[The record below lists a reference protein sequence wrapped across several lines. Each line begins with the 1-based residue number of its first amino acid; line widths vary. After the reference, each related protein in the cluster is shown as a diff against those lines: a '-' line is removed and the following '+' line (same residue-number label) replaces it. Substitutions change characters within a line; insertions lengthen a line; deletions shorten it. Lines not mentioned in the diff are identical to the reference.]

1 MKQNHHV
8 LDRFTNWKLLAA
20 AFLLAF
26 IGPAVATIPI
36 WVNDSSESYVVP
48 GNPPPTIDA
57 TAFDNENLFS
67 VTVGVYNP
75 GYYLYDTVHT
85 LYYTNNDTMIAG
97 SPSLTNGFYYYSSY
111 GSGYQF
117 DFFNSGLHQMAGTFY
132 NPGSIRCNSIQDENN
147 IYSYDG
153 YSFYELIS
161 YGKCVVSA
169 TNLINPGTIGVSAE
183 GGIYLTGQNVDLTGG
198 VLFQDAILDTYGTA
212 YTVNVNST
220 GAVGTDTN
228 GDWNPGADLL
238 ATSAYSSYVPIAP
251 YYLNLTNSTAYFDTE
266 QNGVSNVIIRA
277 VFIQNDNP
285 NAPANVYIRPT
296 SYLPD
301 DFESGAAHVEWVGAY
316 LDPASGQMITNYLY
330 LTDNY
335 AYGASTN
342 VAVVNGVPDN
352 YSLITSTTPLLYNPT
367 AAGFSAVFPYGSI
380 TNPYAYMN
388 ASIMTSSEVTNSKVN
403 PSGSITNLPGRIQ
416 IIASNDLNLAYAT
429 ISGENY
435 LSLVAPNQFDGS
447 PGASISAAYSDIN
460 LGVTNGFLTITN
472 LLLAN
477 IPVWSGSIQ
486 AWSTRWV
493 AVDPTTGITNDYR
506 VLIVD
511 SKLQPT
517 SSPWIQNLRLHGTNS
532 LVINDALNVFGT
544 VYLDAQR
551 LTLATNQIGV
561 GATSADGEFN
571 WNNPTPL
578 YANSPSG
585 TQQLPNL
592 LWLTNNGAIRL
603 NNNAVFGSTA
613 AVYGAFINTSLISDQ
628 GTVIWATN
636 FMNCG
641 TISNG
646 SGAFNLYANAATLTN
661 GLVVGSGDL
670 TITCTNLVI
679 GSNTLW
685 AGKKLT
691 LQVTNL
697 LADMG
702 MTNGNICVVGSASG
716 GGTDSGFN
724 APVKPL
730 VGDLL
735 STTVTNIAPT
745 SKTINNLWAGADYGC
760 SVLGY
765 SNNLAIGR
773 LILDAGLNAKFA
785 FSGPGTSNALYVD
798 YLELRNDAT
807 NTDANGNVAD
817 LNLGTN
823 LVIYYAQAMV
833 NGISMAGKLNHKN
846 NDHLR
851 WVPAYA
857 GYYSSTNLVYPA
869 GVTNTINAALVAS
882 KSIDS
887 DGDGIA
893 NGSDAT
899 PLFEPGQV
907 AFTLTLTNVPP
918 LSSRL
923 CWHSIPAATNSVLYT
938 TNLLSANWQV
948 LTNFVSPTNVPPVN
962 GWPLTNTVY
971 APVNPAQQKYF
982 RVRVD
987 PNTTLLYG
995 Q

>member
-1 MKQNHHV
+1 MKQNHHL

-36 WVNDSSESYVVP
+36 WVNDSSESYVIP
-48 GNPPPTIDA
+48 GTPPPTIDA

-67 VTVGVYNP
+67 VTVGVYAP
-75 GYYLYDTVHT
+75 GYDLYETVNT

-97 SPSLTNGFYYYSSY
+97 SPSLTNGYYYDYSY

-117 DFFNSGLHQMAGTFY
+117 DYYTNGFHKLAGTFY
-132 NPGSIRCNSIQDENN
+132 NPGSIRCDSIQDGNN
-147 IYSYDG
+147 IYNYGIYSY
-153 YSFYELIS
+153 YELIS
-161 YGKCVVSA
+161 IGKCDVLA

-183 GGIYLTGQNVDLTGG
+183 GQIYLTGQNVDLTGG
-198 VLFQDAILDTYGTA
+198 VLYQDGILDTYGTA
-212 YTVNVNST
+212 YTVNVNSS

-228 GDWNPGADLL
+228 AEWNPGADLL
-238 ATSAYSSYVPIAP
+238 AGSAYSSYPD
-251 YYLNLTNSTAYFDTE
+251 YLDLTNSTAYFDIQ
-266 QNGVSNVIIRA
+266 QNGASNVIYRA
-277 VFIQNDNP
+277 VFIQNDSS

-316 LDPASGQMITNYLY
+316 LDPASGEMTTNYLY

-342 VAVVNGVPDN
+342 VAVLNGVPDN
-352 YSLITSTTPLLYNPT
+352 FSLITSATPLLYNPT
-367 AAGFSAVFPYGSI
+367 AAGFDAVFPDGYI
-380 TNPYAYMN
+380 TNRYAYMN
-388 ASIMTSSEVTNSKVN
+388 AQVISSSVATNANGLN
-403 PSGSITNLPGRIQ
+403 PSGSITNLSGRIQ

-429 ISGENY
+429 ISGQNY
-435 LSLVAPNQFDGS
+435 LSLIAPNQFDGS
-447 PGASISAAYSDIN
+447 PGASISAPYSDIN
-460 LGVTNGFLTITN
+460 LGVTNGFLTISN

-477 IPVWSGSIQ
+477 IPNWSGSIQ

-493 AVDPTTGITNDYR
+493 AVDATTGITNDYR
-506 VLIVD
+506 VLIVG
-511 SKLQPT
+511 SKLQPI

-532 LVINDALNVFGT
+532 LVISDALNVFGT
-544 VYLDAQR
+544 VYMDAQR

-578 YANSPSG
+578 YANSSSG

-613 AVYGAFINTSLISDQ
+613 VVYGAFINTSLISDQ
-628 GTVIWATN
+628 GTKIWAAN
-636 FMNCG
+636 FLNSG

-646 SGAFNLYANAATLTN
+646 SGAFNLWANAATLTN
-661 GLVVGSGDL
+661 GLVVAGGDL
-670 TITCTNLVI
+670 VITCTNLVI

-685 AGKKLT
+685 AGKQLS
-691 LQVTNL
+691 LQVTNV
-697 LADMG
+697 LADLG

-730 VGDLL
+730 AGDLL
-735 STTVTNIAPT
+735 STTVTNIAPA
-745 SKTINNLWAGADYGC
+745 SKTINNLWAGGDYGY

-765 SNNLAIGR
+765 SNNLALGR
-773 LILDAGLNAKFA
+773 LILDAGLNSKFT
-785 FSGPGTSNALYVD
+785 FNGTGTSNALYVD
-798 YLELRNDAT
+798 YLELRNYAT

-817 LNLGTN
+817 LSFGTN

-846 NDHLR
+846 SDHLR
-851 WVPAYA
+851 WLPAYA

-869 GVTNTINAALVAS
+869 GVTNTINAALAAS

-887 DGDGIA
+887 DGDGTA

-899 PLFEPGQV
+899 PLFEPAQV

-948 LTNFVSPTNVPPVN
+948 LTNFVSATNVPPVY